1 MKVKN
6 CVVSFLAVVLIFY
19 MGGCENPFSPNKESA
34 TKDFHNSNERPK
46 NIDKTPME
54 KKDPSINKEE
64 SEKEKAALA
73 QKNEEMLQ
81 QKIREYL
88 NTNSLSGT
96 IAVVRGK
103 HILFNEGTGYANIE
117 KKSLNTASTTYPI
130 GSITKIFVSTSIMM
144 LQERQLLNI
153 QDPVSKYIPNFP
165 NGDKIKLYHLL
176 THTSGIR
183 SPNWQ
188 KSDKTPLNLI
198 QEIEKAPIKFQPG
211 EKWDYLDANYMIL
224 GYIVEKTS
232 GTSLHQFIQ
241 ENIFNK
247 IPLKETGFVTHE
259 NSVPYSS
266 MGYMKKDDIER
277 PTNSLNAYTLFGC
290 GDIYTTAYDMAHFD
304 QALLN
309 GELISKNSLLE
320 MTTPSG
326 THAKYA
332 LGIYNDFD
340 KNYYFSIG
348 VLGGWYSMHA
358 YYKDKEHTQIVI
370 LMNSRTKTTEIGN
383 IMKDIYQ
390 MVMASPL
397 SSEVD
402 GAI

>member
-6 CVVSFLAVVLIFY
+6 LVVFLLVVVLVFY
-19 MGGCENPFSPNKESA
+19 MGGCENSTPPNKESA
-34 TKDFHNSNERPK
+34 TKDFHNINESPK
-46 NIDKTPME
+46 NKDKIPIG
-54 KKDPSINKEE
+54 KKDPSIIKEE

-96 IAVVRGK
+96 FAVVRGK
-103 HILFNEGTGYANIE
+103 HILFNEGAGYANIE
-117 KKSLNTASTTYPI
+117 EKSLNTASTTYPI

-153 QDPVSKYIPNFP
+153 QDPVSKYIANFP

-188 KSDKTPLNLI
+188 KSDKTPLNLV

-232 GTSLHQFIQ
+232 EISLHQFIQ

-247 IPLKETGFVTHE
+247 ISLKETGFFTHE
-259 NSVPYSS
+259 NPVPYSS
-266 MGYMKKDDIER
+266 VGYMKQDDKDK
-277 PTNSLNAYTLFGC
+277 PTNSLNPYVLFGC
-290 GDIYTTAYDMAHFD
+290 GDIYTTAYDMAQFD

-309 GELISKNSLLE
+309 GELISKNSLVQ

-326 THAKYA
+326 THSKYA
-332 LGIYNDFD
+332 LGVYNDFD

-358 YYKDKEHTQIVI
+358 YYKDKDQTQIVI
-370 LMNSRTKTTEIGN
+370 LMNSRSKTTEIGN
-383 IMKDIYQ
+383 IMRDIYQ
-390 MVMASPL
+390 MVLDSPL
-397 SSEVD
+397 SSNMD
-402 GAI
+402 GAL